1 MSTTDSRGPVE
12 IAVIEFPGSR
22 FNGEILPA
30 LAQLV
35 GDGIVEILDLVV
47 VAKDQ
52 DGTVTCMEIDQF
64 GTVFDQLEGQ
74 AGGLLTG
81 DDVAAAGET
90 LSPGSTALALVWEN
104 TWARRLIDAVADS
117 GGRLVAHDRLD
128 ADTVNAALADIDTS

>member
-1 MSTTDSRGPVE
+1 MSATDSRGPVE

-22 FNGEILPA
+22 FNGEIVPA

-35 GDGIVEILDLVV
+35 GEGIVEILDLVV
-47 VAKDQ
+47 VAKDHQ
-52 DGTVTCMEIDQF
+52 GTVTSLEIDQF
-64 GTVFDQLEGQ
+64 DTAFDHLDGQ

-81 DDVAAAGET
+81 DDLVAAGAA

-128 ADTVNAALADIDTS
+128 AETVNAALSDIATS